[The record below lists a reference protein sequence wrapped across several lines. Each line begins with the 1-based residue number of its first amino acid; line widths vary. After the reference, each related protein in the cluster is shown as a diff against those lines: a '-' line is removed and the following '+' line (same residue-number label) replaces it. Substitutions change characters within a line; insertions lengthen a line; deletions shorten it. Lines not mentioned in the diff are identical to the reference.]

1 MLAHPTVISTLHVL
15 CAAPGRPQ
23 GGRSRARL
31 PAAGTQLA
39 QLGAPKVA
47 PSAFVLGR
55 VCCAAWFTRRRRA
68 LCLHTLCKHPMV
80 ATEC

>member
-39 QLGAPKVA
+39 QLGSP
-47 PSAFVLGR
+47 PSAGCSLRFITAQPPAER
-55 VCCAAWFTRRRRA
+55 VG
-68 LCLHTLCKHPMV
+68 V
-80 ATEC
+80 